1 MSLSPPHFIHPTPPS
16 PSPFIPMRPPF
27 PYRGLSFLPSIK
39 PPLRTRTIMTAMSS
53 SPSVPGYA
61 LRQRRF
67 APLNPEKRGES
78 DAPSLGGIVF
88 DVDGTLWYFHYL
100 FYRFIPTWLIKK
112 QFTPTPHVHWNA
124 VCPYV
129 FNVSGDISI
138 NYTPPAGFQITRTSQ
153 AEWMNWISA
162 ALGIDKSID
171 ILHHIRDLPTPEAR
185 LEAADKIKAVER
197 EAMRAQQPQPG
208 LVELMN
214 YLQGRGVQRALCTRN
229 FEYVFHSIS
238 LLIYY
243 VQYAF

>member
-124 VCPYV
+124 VCSYPMPR
-129 FNVSGDISI
+129 GDSCTH
-138 NYTPPAGFQITRTSQ
+138 NKQN
-153 AEWMNWISA
+153 WMN
-162 ALGIDKSID
+162 D
-171 ILHHIRDLPTPEAR
+171 
-185 LEAADKIKAVER
+185 AVPPW
-197 EAMRAQQPQPG
+197 ASTNQ
-208 LVELMN
+208 
-214 YLQGRGVQRALCTRN
+214 
-229 FEYVFHSIS
+229 SIS
-238 LLIYY
+238 STTSATCLPPKPASKQPTRSRLSSARPCAHSSRSRDWLSWWIIYRGGGCRGRFVRGILSMFPFSCSCLLRAGQW
-243 VQYAF
+243 VN